1 MKKLAVLGLAA
12 ALSVSW
18 TVPVLAGQW
27 IQDVNR
33 AENSGS
39 VSKKGEGVWVVS
51 DMVGPPFCCLD
62 TAYNL
67 EYTPS
72 QALFAKNPK
81 KGG

>member
-1 MKKLAVLGLAA
+1 MASERVEGSSLLWGTT
-12 ALSVSW
+12 SW
-18 TVPVLAGQW
+18 VRKAW
-27 IQDVNR
+27 NR

-39 VSKKGEGVWVVS
+39 VSAKGEGVWAVS

>member
-33 AENSGS
+33 AENSGGIS
-39 VSKKGEGVWVVS
+39 NWWYRNDDGSYPAGGWYWIGFFRIFWYLYIRAIHK
-51 DMVGPPFCCLD
+51 FC
-62 TAYNL
+62 
-67 EYTPS
+67 
-72 QALFAKNPK
+72 F
-81 KGG
+81 